1 MQLKKTFGY
10 LALLGCLSGCTSSP
24 AQAIGNPTES
34 LPPEPKVIPIQIGQ
48 TIDVPAP
55 SLFHLRTRGIDARVP
70 LFDLY
75 QFAAKPGQTVT
86 ITMRSKGGDT
96 ALSLLDSYGR
106 DNVQLLESV
115 TSLRFTEV
123 ARAARLKGEHSEII
137 TTLPPDVDGIYF
149 IQPTMGQNG
158 FILTLQAGAVP
169 AQDIVQIPLVSGPSP
184 R

>member
-1 MQLKKTFGY
+1 MRKMIGCI
-10 LALLGCLSGCTSSP
+10 ALLGCLSGYSSSP
-24 AQAIGNPTES
+24 AQATGNPTES
-34 LPPEPKVIPIQIGQ
+34 LPPAPKIVPIEIGQ
-48 TIDVPAP
+48 TIDVHAP
-55 SLFHLRTRGIDARVP
+55 SLFHLRTRGIDASVP

-96 ALSLLDSYGR
+96 ALSLLDSYGH

-137 TTLPPDVDGIYF
+137 TTLPPDADGIYF
-149 IQPTMGQNG
+149 IQPTMGDNG
-158 FILTLQAGAVP
+158 FTLTLQAGSVP
-169 AQDIVQIPLVSGPSP
+169 AGDILQKNALSKP
-184 R
+184 